1 MKCMY
6 LEITFRKTFLSKKPI
21 STTCCLCTGWE
32 FLCLFYVISFP
43 NFTTQ
48 IQVYPHKH
56 FHGINVII
64 LPEGQAAFSFFNNL
78 FIPAQLNRED
88 RHKVFEHVKIH
99 ICQHH
104 LEMDKY
110 VHNYPALR
118 TSAQLDESLHI
129 ISDHPLNSH
138 QDNVTAD

>member
-1 MKCMY
+1 MHQHY
-6 LEITFRKTFLSKKPI
+6 L
-21 STTCCLCTGWE
+21 
-32 FLCLFYVISFP
+32 
-43 NFTTQ
+43 
-48 IQVYPHKH
+48 
-56 FHGINVII
+56 
-64 LPEGQAAFSFFNNL
+64 
-78 FIPAQLNRED
+78 
-88 RHKVFEHVKIH
+88 KIH

-110 VHNYPALR
+110 VHNYPSLQ